1 LERKDNMKKI
11 FITGLIPEIAYS
23 KLSERFHVTMNRSG
37 KPLSKNQIIE
47 GIRDADALLC
57 ILSDRI
63 DREVIESNPKLEIIA
78 NYGAGFD
85 NIDLQAAK
93 ENNTIVTNTPLV
105 STVSTAELTFALI
118 LGITR
123 RISEGERL
131 MRRGDFHGWAPMFH
145 LGTQLKGKKLGI
157 IGMGNIGKNVA
168 RIARGF
174 QMEILYNNRSRM
186 TEFEEKEHAAE
197 YRSLE
202 DLLRESDIVTL
213 HLSYHKSL
221 HHCIGKDQLG
231 MMKKSAYL
239 INAARGPLVDEK
251 ALLNSLTENEIAG
264 AALDVFEHEPKVT
277 EGLEKLDNVL
287 ITPHIGNATI
297 EARTS
302 MAQVAAENIIDAL
315 EGNPPKNIV
324 KAV

>member
-1 LERKDNMKKI
+1 MKKI
-11 FITGLIPEIAYS
+11 FITGIIPEIAYS
-23 KLSERFHVTMNRSG
+23 KLSESYDVTMYRG
-37 KPLSKNQIIE
+37 EKPLSKDQIVE
-47 GIRDADALLC
+47 GIKDKDALLC

-63 DREVIESNPKLEIIA
+63 DRDIMESNPNLEIIA

-85 NIDLQAAK
+85 NIDLLAAR
-93 ENNTIVTNTPLV
+93 ENKILVTNTPFV

-131 MRRGDFHGWAPMFH
+131 MRSGGFQGWAPMFH
-145 LGTQLKGKKLGI
+145 LGTQLEGKKLGI
-157 IGMGNIGKNVA
+157 IGMGNIGKKVA
-168 RIARGF
+168 RIAKGF
-174 QMEILYNNRSRM
+174 QMEVVYHNRSRM
-186 TEFEEKEHAAE
+186 SEFEEKEYLVQ

-202 DLLRESDIVTL
+202 DLLGESDIVTL

-221 HHCIGKDQLG
+221 HHYIGDREIG
-231 MMKKSAYL
+231 MMKDSAYL

-251 ALLNSLTENEIAG
+251 TLLKALVDKRIAG
-264 AALDVFEHEPKVT
+264 AALDVFELEPKVT

-302 MAQVAAENIIDAL
+302 MAQVASENIIDAL
-315 EGNPPKNIV
+315 EGKVPKNIV
-324 KAV
+324 RAG

>member
-1 LERKDNMKKI
+1 MKKI
-11 FITGLIPEIAYS
+11 FITGIIPEIAYS
-23 KLSERFHVTMNRSG
+23 KLSESYDVTMYRG
-37 KPLSKNQIIE
+37 EKPLSKDQIVE
-47 GIRDADALLC
+47 GIKDKDALLC

-63 DREVIESNPKLEIIA
+63 DRDIMESNPNLEIIA

-85 NIDLQAAK
+85 NIDLLAAR
-93 ENNTIVTNTPLV
+93 ENKILVTNTPFV

-131 MRRGDFHGWAPMFH
+131 MRSGEFQGWAPMFH
-145 LGTQLKGKKLGI
+145 LGTQLEGKKLGI
-157 IGMGNIGKNVA
+157 IGMGNIGKKVA
-168 RIARGF
+168 RIAKGF
-174 QMEILYNNRSRM
+174 QMEVVYHNRSRM
-186 TEFEEKEHAAE
+186 SEFEEKEYLVQ

-202 DLLRESDIVTL
+202 DLLGESDIVTL

-221 HHCIGKDQLG
+221 HHYIGDREIG
-231 MMKKSAYL
+231 MMKDSAYL

-251 ALLNSLTENEIAG
+251 TLLKALVDKRIAG
-264 AALDVFEHEPKVT
+264 AALDVFELEPEVT

-302 MAQVAAENIIDAL
+302 MAQVASENIIDAL
-315 EGNPPKNIV
+315 EGKVPKNIV
-324 KAV
+324 RAG

>member
-1 LERKDNMKKI
+1 MKKI

-23 KLSERFHVTMNRSG
+23 KLSERFHVTMNRSE
-37 KPLSKNQIIE
+37 KPLSKDQIIE
-47 GIRDADALLC
+47 GIRDKDALLC

-85 NIDLQAAK
+85 NIDLFAAK
-93 ENNTIVTNTPLV
+93 ENNIIVTNTPLV

-131 MRRGDFHGWAPMFH
+131 MRRGDFNGWAPMFH
-145 LGTQLKGKKLGI
+145 LGSQLKGKKLGI

-174 QMEILYNNRSRM
+174 QMEVLYHNRSRM
-186 TEFEEKEHAAE
+186 SEFEDKELGAE
-197 YRSLE
+197 YRNLE
-202 DLLRESDIVTL
+202 KLLRESDIVTL

-221 HHCIGKDQLG
+221 HHYIGKEQLG
-231 MMKKSAYL
+231 MMKGSAYL

-251 ALLNSLTENEIAG
+251 ALLSALTGNEIAG

-315 EGNPPKNIV
+315 EGNIPKNIV
-324 KAV
+324 KAG

>member
-1 LERKDNMKKI
+1 MKKI
-11 FITGLIPEIAYS
+11 FITGIIPEIAYS
-23 KLSERFHVTMNRSG
+23 KLSESYDVTMYRG
-37 KPLSKNQIIE
+37 EKPLSKDQIVE
-47 GIRDADALLC
+47 GIKDKDALLC

-63 DREVIESNPKLEIIA
+63 DREIMESNPNLEIIA

-85 NIDLQAAK
+85 NIDLLAAR
-93 ENNTIVTNTPLV
+93 ENKILVTNTPFV

-131 MRRGDFHGWAPMFH
+131 MRSGGFQGWAPMFH
-145 LGTQLKGKKLGI
+145 LGTQLEGKKLGI
-157 IGMGNIGKNVA
+157 IGMGNIGKKVA
-168 RIARGF
+168 RIAKGF
-174 QMEILYNNRSRM
+174 QMEVVYHNRSRM
-186 TEFEEKEHAAE
+186 SEFEEKEYSVQ

-202 DLLRESDIVTL
+202 DLLGESDIVTL

-221 HHCIGKDQLG
+221 HHYIGDREIG
-231 MMKKSAYL
+231 MMKDSAYL

-251 ALLNSLTENEIAG
+251 TLLKALVDKRIAG
-264 AALDVFEHEPKVT
+264 AALDVFELEPEVT

-302 MAQVAAENIIDAL
+302 MAQVASENIIDAL
-315 EGNPPKNIV
+315 EGKVPKNIV
-324 KAV
+324 RAG

>member
-1 LERKDNMKKI
+1 MKKI
-11 FITGLIPEIAYS
+11 FITGMIPEIAYS
-23 KLSERFHVTMNRSG
+23 KLSESYDVTMNRG
-37 KPLSKNQIIE
+37 EKPLSKDQIVE
-47 GIRDADALLC
+47 GIKDKDALLC

-63 DREVIESNPKLEIIA
+63 DREIMESNPNLEIIA

-85 NIDLQAAK
+85 NIDLMAAR
-93 ENNTIVTNTPLV
+93 ENSILVTNTPLV
-105 STVSTAELTFALI
+105 STVSTAELTFALM

-131 MRRGDFHGWAPMFH
+131 MRSGGFQGWAPMFH
-145 LGTQLKGKKLGI
+145 LGTQLEGKKLGI
-157 IGMGNIGKNVA
+157 IGMGNIGKKVA
-168 RIARGF
+168 RIAKGF
-174 QMEILYNNRSRM
+174 QMEVVYHNRSRM
-186 TEFEEKEHAAE
+186 SEFEEKEYSVQ

-202 DLLRESDIVTL
+202 DLLGESDIVTL

-221 HHCIGKDQLG
+221 HHYIGDREIG
-231 MMKKSAYL
+231 MMKDSAYL

-251 ALLNSLTENEIAG
+251 TLLKALVDKRIAG
-264 AALDVFEHEPKVT
+264 AALDVFELEPEVT

-302 MAQVAAENIIDAL
+302 MAQVASENIIDAL
-315 EGNPPKNIV
+315 EGKVPKNIV
-324 KAV
+324 RAG

>member
-1 LERKDNMKKI
+1 MKKI
-11 FITGLIPEIAYS
+11 FITGIIPEIAYS
-23 KLSERFHVTMNRSG
+23 KLSESYDVTMYRG
-37 KPLSKNQIIE
+37 EKPLSKDQIVE
-47 GIRDADALLC
+47 GIKDKDALLC

-63 DREVIESNPKLEIIA
+63 DRDIMESNPNLEIIA

-85 NIDLQAAK
+85 NIDLLAAR
-93 ENNTIVTNTPLV
+93 ENKILVTNTPFV

-131 MRRGDFHGWAPMFH
+131 MRSGGFQGWAPMFH
-145 LGTQLKGKKLGI
+145 LGTQLEGKKLGI
-157 IGMGNIGKNVA
+157 IGMGNIGKKVA
-168 RIARGF
+168 RIAKGF
-174 QMEILYNNRSRM
+174 QMEVVYHNRSRM
-186 TEFEEKEHAAE
+186 SEFEEKEYLVQ

-202 DLLRESDIVTL
+202 DLLGESDIVTL

-221 HHCIGKDQLG
+221 HHYIGDREIG
-231 MMKKSAYL
+231 MMKDSAYL

-251 ALLNSLTENEIAG
+251 TLLKALVDKRIAG
-264 AALDVFEHEPKVT
+264 AALDVFELEPEVT

-302 MAQVAAENIIDAL
+302 MAQVASENIIDAL
-315 EGNPPKNIV
+315 EGKVPKNIV
-324 KAV
+324 RAG

>member
-1 LERKDNMKKI
+1 MKKI
-11 FITGLIPEIAYS
+11 FITGIIPEIAYS
-23 KLSERFHVTMNRSG
+23 KLSESYDVTMYRG
-37 KPLSKNQIIE
+37 EKPLSKDQIVE
-47 GIRDADALLC
+47 GIKDKDALLC

-63 DREVIESNPKLEIIA
+63 DRDIMESNPNLEIIA

-85 NIDLQAAK
+85 NIDLLAAR
-93 ENNTIVTNTPLV
+93 ENKILVTNTPFV

-131 MRRGDFHGWAPMFH
+131 MRSGEFQGWAPMFH
-145 LGTQLKGKKLGI
+145 LGTQLEGKKLGI
-157 IGMGNIGKNVA
+157 IGMGNIGKKVA
-168 RIARGF
+168 RIAKGF
-174 QMEILYNNRSRM
+174 QMEVVYHNRSRM
-186 TEFEEKEHAAE
+186 SEFEEKEYSVQ

-202 DLLRESDIVTL
+202 DLLGESDIVTL

-221 HHCIGKDQLG
+221 HHYIGDREIG
-231 MMKKSAYL
+231 MMKDSAYL

-251 ALLNSLTENEIAG
+251 TLLKALVDKRIAG
-264 AALDVFEHEPKVT
+264 AALDVFELEPEVT

-302 MAQVAAENIIDAL
+302 MAQVASENIIDAL
-315 EGNPPKNIV
+315 EGKVPKNIV
-324 KAV
+324 RAG

>member
-1 LERKDNMKKI
+1 MKKI
-11 FITGLIPEIAYS
+11 FITGIIPEIAYS
-23 KLSERFHVTMNRSG
+23 KLSESYDVTMYRG
-37 KPLSKNQIIE
+37 EKPLSKDQIVE
-47 GIRDADALLC
+47 GIKDKDALLC

-63 DREVIESNPKLEIIA
+63 DRDIMESNPNLEIIA

-85 NIDLQAAK
+85 NIDLMAAR
-93 ENNTIVTNTPLV
+93 ENSILVTNTPLV
-105 STVSTAELTFALI
+105 STVSTAELTFALM

-131 MRRGDFHGWAPMFH
+131 MRSGGFQGWAPMFH
-145 LGTQLKGKKLGI
+145 LGTQLEGKKLGI
-157 IGMGNIGKNVA
+157 IGMGNIGKKVA
-168 RIARGF
+168 RIAKGF
-174 QMEILYNNRSRM
+174 QMEVVYHNRSRM
-186 TEFEEKEHAAE
+186 SEFEEKEYLVQ

-202 DLLRESDIVTL
+202 DLLGESDIVTL

-221 HHCIGKDQLG
+221 HHYIGDREIG
-231 MMKKSAYL
+231 MMKDSAYL

-251 ALLNSLTENEIAG
+251 TLLKALVDKRIAG
-264 AALDVFEHEPKVT
+264 AALDVFELEPEVT

-302 MAQVAAENIIDAL
+302 MAQVASENIIDAL
-315 EGNPPKNIV
+315 EGKVPKNIV
-324 KAV
+324 RAG